1 VSLPSPSLLLT
12 ESRPGLAIRVTLFC
26 LISVGWNG
34 YVFGRADHGIHLVF
48 VDRILHPDRWTG
60 DFLDQAAAHHPS
72 LLWWIEAAASSLL
85 GMPLAFFLLH
95 AAALICTGTAIERLV
110 RSLGGQGRAALAALL
125 ILAPAQFALGGV
137 ATLDPLLLP
146 RGAALP
152 LELLALAWLIEQR
165 FGPAFA
171 LLGAAACL
179 HAPSAS
185 GLAVA
190 ACVLLAGRGELQ
202 LRRMWFSP
210 GLFFVGAL
218 PVICLWA
225 ASGSASG
232 ILTQVDDAWMAI
244 IDLRLARHID
254 PSSWPLSEWMG
265 MAAWLGAGALAIRH
279 ARGLDPDGRR
289 SLLLLA
295 FGLILWAGVGGT
307 FLARHLRLALALQ
320 LEPWECFRFVTL
332 LAGCALGIWAEGRP
346 RLGPAGFAGI
356 AGIALLISHSSF
368 GHDPRWEPTGPE
380 GPKVEF
386 VRQIADEL
394 PPGSLVAWPP
404 GGFESLRWQAALPG
418 TPTWKDGGEALF
430 DRALAMEWLESMRTL
445 CACDPLGARG
455 GQRPS
460 PGADRLMLLRREL
473 NEGWD
478 RRTATDIMEAARRI
492 GATHCVQSEAQ
503 LEASD
508 TATGASRISAG
519 GWALVSCSEPRR

>member
-1 VSLPSPSLLLT
+1 M
-12 ESRPGLAIRVTLFC
+12 FC

-48 VDRILHPDRWTG
+48 VDRLLHPARWTG
-60 DFLDQAAAHHPS
+60 DFLDQAASHHPS

-85 GMPLAFFLLH
+85 GMPLAFGLLH
-95 AAALICTGTAIERLV
+95 AAALVGTGIAIERLV
-110 RSLGGQGRAALAALL
+110 RSLGGGGHAALAALL

-152 LELLALAWLIEQR
+152 LEILALAWLIEQR
-165 FGPAFA
+165 FAAAFA

-190 ACVLLAGRGELQ
+190 ACVLFAGRGEL
-202 LRRMWFSP
+202 RRPRRWLCP

-218 PVICLWA
+218 PVIWLWA
-225 ASGSASG
+225 ASESGSANG
-232 ILTQVDDAWMAI
+232 ILTPVDDPWMAI
-244 IDLRLARHID
+244 IDLRLGRHID
-254 PSSWPLSEWMG
+254 PSSWPISEWLG
-265 MAAWLGAGALAIRH
+265 MAAWMGAGALAIRR
-279 ARGLDPDGRR
+279 ATGLDRRGRG

-295 FGLILWAGVGGT
+295 LGLILWAGVGGT

-332 LAGCALGIWAEGRP
+332 LAGCALGLWAEGRP

-356 AGIALLISHSSF
+356 AGIALLISYSSF

-386 VRQIADEL
+386 VRQIAAES

-404 GGFESLRWQAALPG
+404 GGFESLRWQAAVPG

-430 DRALAMEWLESMRTL
+430 DRALAMRWLKSMRAL
-445 CACDPLGARG
+445 CDCDPMGVNERTQYPHG
-455 GQRPS
+455 E
-460 PGADRLMLLRREL
+460 DRLTLLRREL
-473 NEGWD
+473 DD
-478 RRTATDIMEAARRI
+478 RWSKRGTAEIMRAASGI
-492 GATHCVQSEAQ
+492 GATHCVQSEMQ
-503 LEASD
+503 LK
-508 TATGASRISAG
+508 ATGATKGPPLISTD
-519 GWALVSCSEPRR
+519 GWALISCSAPRR